1 MTVFGSTGGG
11 YIAGGKQ
18 VFPVDYEVEVSQR
31 LVEAS
36 HANDLKSVAE
46 CIADP
51 LVDVNFI
58 GAVSLKSRKME
69 LVLRD
74 ETATEVRFEF
84 EEFRTEVTA
93 LFLPAHAGN
102 VMLIRKL
109 LVLIL
114 FIFCINYVLIYE
126 CL

>member
-11 YIAGGKQ
+11 YIAGMKQ
-18 VFPVDYEVEVSQR
+18 VFPVDYEAEVSQR

-36 HANDLKSVAE
+36 HANDLKSAAE

-58 GAVSLKSRKME
+58 GAVSLKSRKTE
-69 LVLRD
+69 LVLR
-74 ETATEVRFEF
+74 EEAATEVRFEF

-93 LFLPAHAGN
+93 LFLAAHAGN
-102 VMLIRKL
+102 VTLVRKL

-114 FIFCINYVLIYE
+114 FYFLVVILF
-126 CL
+126 